1 MYDYLALQP
10 IHLNTC
16 TMDKKIA
23 GSRCTSPSRLV
34 RPMIPVDT
42 FTSPRNQT
50 PPNLLIIFTASIP
63 TPTPALWS
71 SPSFMGSTYSARTF
85 KTSLIVA
92 ISEPS
97 PTANDPDEG
106 RYNVSPDRFTPL
118 DWTISPSAANAG
130 TAKHMVSSN
139 MAAATL
145 PLLFLSFFFFVMILP
160 LVLSLTLTLK
170 LCIYVP
176 HWMQCKAASHVEL
189 LNNTSL

>member
-92 ISEPS
+92 TSEPR
-97 PTANDPDEG
+97 PTANEPEEG
-106 RYNVSPDRFTPL
+106 RNNVSPATFRPL
-118 DWTISPSAANAG
+118 IVNRSAAIAGTDIATTANSVTISFLNI
-130 TAKHMVSSN
+130 N
-139 MAAATL
+139 F
-145 PLLFLSFFFFVMILP
+145 LL
-160 LVLSLTLTLK
+160 
-170 LCIYVP
+170 
-176 HWMQCKAASHVEL
+176 
-189 LNNTSL
+189 